1 MDFLFIECLITTTIT
16 FYTYQ
21 SDFFKGGKYFP
32 VLIGQELM
40 KLKRDY
46 EKEKVSKNKMYV
58 IGR

>member
-1 MDFLFIECLITTTIT
+1 MSVLLLLLSLSILISL
-16 FYTYQ
+16 

-58 IGR
+58 MGR